1 MKFTFD
7 WKEYAEVARR
17 VGAEGSVLIKN
28 DNNTLPVAK
37 GAKVALYGR
46 TQFDYIK
53 SGSGSG
59 GLVNTPYAVNVY
71 EGLANSG
78 LVELDEKIADTY
90 REWLKENPFDRGVGW
105 ANEPFSQVEMPVDFE
120 TVKEEAGRNDVAVVV
135 FGRLA
140 GEDKDNVAEPGSY
153 LLRADEEDL
162 LSKVCKAYDRVAVV
176 LNSGN
181 IIDMKWVS
189 KYNPGAVLYVWQ
201 GGMEGGNAVSDVITG
216 KVNPSGHLADTIAF
230 DIKDYPST
238 ENFGDK
244 FKNIYTEDIFVGY
257 RYFETFAKDKVLYP
271 FGYGLSYTTFS
282 HEASVSFDEDVI
294 TVITKVTNTGK
305 VAGKDAVQVYY
316 EAPKGKISKPAR
328 ELAGFTKT
336 GIINPGESE
345 TVTVSF
351 AMKDMASFDD
361 AAYTGNYHAWVL
373 EAGEY
378 TIYEGEDV
386 RLAVAAGSVSIP
398 ETFAVEK
405 TEEALAP
412 REAYERMVAGAD
424 GKVAWEAAPLRRE
437 SYIERSRAAAA
448 ELVEIPYA
456 GSQKYNL
463 KDVSD
468 GKITL
473 DEFIAG
479 LSDSEMIQ
487 LTRGEGMCSARVT
500 PGTAAAFG
508 GVTDTL
514 ESYGIP
520 AMCCADGPSGIRMDV
535 GTKATQGPNGVCLAC
550 TFDKELVEELYTLVG
565 KELRLNK
572 IDSLLGPGMN
582 IHRSPLNGRNFEYFS
597 EDPYLTGIMAA
608 YELKGMHKSKV
619 TGTIK
624 HFSCNNQE
632 FGRHISDSV
641 VSARALRE
649 IYLKGY
655 EIAVKEGGAYMI
667 MSTYGVLNGT
677 HTPANY
683 DQNGAVLRKD
693 WGYTGLVETDWWTFM
708 CEEDGEA
715 SRKNTAWMMP
725 GQNDIYMVTTNA
737 EKNDNSDNMEDG
749 LKNGIY
755 SRAELQRAA
764 RSILSVALRTLAFD
778 RLCGITDEWEVLNG
792 PVEEKPEKLVEMSVS
807 VENETVIDE
816 TMLNLSKGAMNVI
829 TVKFETRGRF
839 MLHMDVAAEG
849 AEAAQIPMVLSLNK
863 VPKKVI
869 TKVGSDHEYTH
880 EEFDLEAG
888 INISTNLVITF
899 RQDGIKLKNMKI
911 VREDMFFPFMM

>member
-1 MKFTFD
+1 MKKVFD
-7 WKEYAEVARR
+7 WKEYARVARR
-17 VGAEGSVLIKN
+17 AGAEGSVLIKN
-28 DNNTLPVAK
+28 DNEVLPVKK
-37 GAKVALYGR
+37 GAKVAVYGR

-59 GLVNTPYAVNVY
+59 GLVNTPYSVNIY
-71 EGLANSG
+71 DG
-78 LVELDEKIADTY
+78 LVADGDVCVDEQIADVY

-105 ANEPFSQVEMPVDFE
+105 ANEPFSQVEMPVTDE
-120 TVKEEAGRNDVAVVV
+120 AVKADAARNDVALVV

-140 GEDKDNVAEPGSY
+140 GEDKDNVAEAGSY
-153 LLRADEEDL
+153 LLREDEEDL
-162 LSKVCKAYDRVAVV
+162 LKKVCAYFDKVAVI

-181 IIDMKWVS
+181 IIDMKWVA

-201 GGMEGGNAVSDVITG
+201 GGMEGGHAVSDVVTG
-216 KVNPSGHLADTIAF
+216 KVNPSGHLADTIAY
-230 DIKDYPST
+230 DITDYPST

-244 FKNIYTEDIFVGY
+244 FKNIYAEDIFVGY
-257 RYFETFAKDKVLYP
+257 RYFETFARDKVLYP
-271 FGYGLSYTTFS
+271 FGYGLSYTTFK
-282 HEASVSFDEDVI
+282 HEATVSFDGNLI
-294 TVITKVTNTGK
+294 TVTATVTNTGA

-316 EAPKGKISKPAR
+316 KAPEGKISKPAR
-328 ELAGFTKT
+328 ELAGFAKTKV
-336 GIINPGESE
+336 IEPGESD

-351 AMKDMASFDD
+351 KASEMASFDD
-361 AAYTGNYHAWVL
+361 NEYTGNYHAWVL

-386 RLAVAAGSVSIP
+386 RRAVPAGAISLADTVV
-398 ETFAVEK
+398 TEK
-405 TEEALAP
+405 TTEALAP
-412 REAYERMVAGAD
+412 RENFERMVVGAD
-424 GKVAWEAAPLRRE
+424 GQVAYEAAPLRRSTYYE
-437 SYIERSRAAAA
+437 HSVAERAN
-448 ELVEIPYA
+448 LTEIPYA
-456 GSQKYNL
+456 GSQKYHL

-479 LSDSEMIQ
+479 LSDAEMIQ

-514 ESYGIP
+514 QSYGIP

-572 IDSLLGPGMN
+572 VDSLLGPGMN

-632 FGRHISDSV
+632 YGRHTSDSV

-649 IYLKGY
+649 IYLKCY

-693 WGYTGLVETDWWTFM
+693 WGYEGIVETDWWTFM
-708 CEEDGEA
+708 CGEDGEA
-715 SRKNTAWMMP
+715 SRKNTAWMIS
-725 GQNDIYMVTTNA
+725 GQNDIYMVTTNS
-737 EKNDNSDNMEDG
+737 EKNDNGDNMEEG
-749 LKNGIY
+749 LATGIY
-755 SRAELQRAA
+755 TRAELQRAA
-764 RSILSVALRTLAFD
+764 KSILKVAMRTYAFD
-778 RLCGITDEWEVLNG
+778 RLCGLEDEWEILNG
-792 PVEEKPEKLVEMSVS
+792 PVEEKPEKYVEMAVS
-807 VENETVIDE
+807 VADEAVIDE
-816 TMLNLSKGAMNVI
+816 TKLNLSKGAMNVI
-829 TVKFETRGRF
+829 TVKFETRGKF
-839 MLHMDVAAEG
+839 ILHMDVAADG

-869 TKVGSDHEYTH
+869 TKVGSDHEFTH

-888 INISTNLVITF
+888 INISTNLVIVF

-911 VREDMFFPFMM
+911 VREDQFFPFMM

>member
-1 MKFTFD
+1 MHLVFD
-7 WKEYAEVARR
+7 WKEYARVARR
-17 VGAEGSVLIKN
+17 AGAEGSVLIKN
-28 DNNTLPVAK
+28 DNGTLPLTK
-37 GAKVALYGR
+37 DTKVAVYGR

-59 GLVNTPYAVNVY
+59 GLVNTPYAVNIY
-71 EGLANSG
+71 DGLKNAEV
-78 LVELDEKIADTY
+78 LLDERVADTY

-105 ANEPFSQVEMPVDFE
+105 ANEPFSQVEMPVDSKILSE
-120 TVKEEAGRNDVAVVV
+120 DAKRNDVAIVV

-153 LLRADEEDL
+153 LLRDDEEDL
-162 LSKVCKAYDRVAVV
+162 LKKVCEAYDKVAVV

-189 KYNPGAVLYVWQ
+189 KYNPDTVLYVWQ
-201 GGMEGGNAVSDVITG
+201 GGMEGGNAVADVLTG
-216 KVNPSGHLADTIAF
+216 KVNPSGHLADTIAY

-244 FKNIYTEDIFVGY
+244 FKNVYAEDIYVGY
-257 RYFETFAKDKVLYP
+257 RYFETFAPDKVLYP
-271 FGYGLSYTTFS
+271 FGYGLSYTTFK
-282 HEASVSFDEDVI
+282 HEASVSFDGENV
-294 TVITKVTNTGK
+294 TVTVTVTNTGSCE
-305 VAGKDAVQVYY
+305 GKDAVQVYY
-316 EAPKGKISKPAR
+316 KAPDGKLSKPAR
-328 ELAGFTKT
+328 ELAGFEKT
-336 GIINPGESE
+336 GIIAPGESE
-345 TVTVSF
+345 TVAVVF
-351 AMKDMASFDD
+351 KAADMASFDD
-361 AAYTGNYHAWVL
+361 NAYTGNYHAWVM

-386 RLAVAAGSVSIP
+386 RSANAVGSISIS
-398 ETFAVEK
+398 ETIVAEK
-405 TEEALAP
+405 TTEALAP
-412 REAYERMVAGAD
+412 RESYKRMTKGSD
-424 GKVAWEAAPLRRE
+424 GSVAWEETPLRKV
-437 SYIERSRAAAA
+437 SYHEHSLEERKN
-448 ELVEIPYA
+448 LTEIPYA
-456 GSQKYNL
+456 GSQEYKL

-468 GKITL
+468 GKITM

-479 LSDSEMIQ
+479 LSDAELIQ

-514 ESYGIP
+514 QSYGIP

-550 TFDKELVEELYTLVG
+550 TFDKALVEELYTLVG

-572 IDSLLGPGMN
+572 VDALLGPGMN

-597 EDPYLTGIMAA
+597 EDPYMTGIMAA
-608 YELKGMHKSKV
+608 YELRGMHKSKV

-632 FGRHISDSV
+632 FGRHTMDCI

-667 MSTYGVLNGT
+667 MSTYGRLNGSYT
-677 HTPANY
+677 AANF
-683 DQNGAVLRKD
+683 DQNGLVLRKD
-693 WGYTGLVETDWWTFM
+693 WGYEGLVETDWWTYM
-708 CEEDGEA
+708 SGEDGEP
-715 SRKNTAWMMP
+715 SRKNTAWMM
-725 GQNDIYMVTTNA
+725 GAENDIYMVTTNS
-737 EKNDNSDNMEDG
+737 EKNDNGDNMEEG
-749 LKNGIY
+749 LKTGIFT
-755 SRAELQRAA
+755 RAELQRSAKH
-764 RSILSVALRTLAFD
+764 ILNVAMKTLAFD
-778 RLCGITDEWEVLNG
+778 RVNGIEDEWTVLNG
-792 PVEEKPEKLVEMSVS
+792 PVEEKPEKYVEMSVS
-807 VENETVIDE
+807 VADEAVIDE
-816 TMLNLSKGAMNVI
+816 SKLNLSKGAMNVI
-829 TVKFETRGRF
+829 TVKFETRGKF
-839 MLHMDVAAEG
+839 ILHMDVAAEG

-869 TKVGSDHEYTH
+869 TKTGSDHEFTH

-888 INISTNLVITF
+888 INISTNLVIVF
-899 RQDGIKLKNMKI
+899 RQDGMKLKNMKI
-911 VREDMFFPFMM
+911 VREDQFFPFMM